1 MNIKLPSWLYSKN
14 TLIGIFILL
23 LIFLLIEK
31 LYIYFAFSVKYTDED
46 QCILWLAADELMRG
60 NFREPCFFGQDYN
73 SSLEGWLSIP
83 FFWMGMNFNEA
94 IPLTTL
100 IMSLLPFLWV
110 SWIYF
115 KAKEYLISILVLFC
129 LLIFSLEY
137 QMVSVLP
144 RGFVTGLFFFGIA
157 HALLL
162 KKVKFHFFWFSLFAG
177 FGFILHET
185 TIFLI
190 FPIACDL
197 LLRNYKN
204 KLFYLQSFAGLIL
217 PALYKVFV
225 YVFYYVLHPEY
236 VYFRKEKMN
245 WKFDHFTGA
254 FQHLD
259 WWLFGDFTLFAITF
273 VTLLFLFL
281 YKKKYV
287 QVFILLTGYF
297 LVFMMFGLA
306 RMQEGVESILFSKS
320 RLMIFIPL
328 MTAIYF
334 TIAVPEWKFSLKKQ
348 AMIAIL
354 LLVTVSFHWGSQ
366 MTKLNDKI
374 RSEVAKE
381 PKIVAFLPVK
391 TVYETSYKYIQLC
404 KKNGIDFL
412 LFDGASQVDAIY
424 NVSIPLLSNNSI
436 TTFAP
441 FFDRRTWVY
450 KDVLKKT
457 PKKIAVLRNWAERYD
472 RPPLQKLERRL
483 LSGGEDCMVEYVLQR
498 NIEFSVWFDFQIPL
512 RIHAQYDEFGR

>member
-23 LIFLLIEK
+23 LVFLLIEK

-46 QCILWLAADELMRG
+46 QCILWLAADELMHG
-60 NFREPCFFGQDYN
+60 HFREPCFFGQDYN
-73 SSLEGWLSIP
+73 SGLEGWLSIP

-100 IMSLLPFLWV
+100 IMSLLPFLWI

-115 KAKEYLISILVLFC
+115 KAKEYLVSILVLFC

-144 RGFVTGLFFFGIA
+144 RGFITGLFCFGIA
-157 HALLL
+157 YALLL
-162 KKVKFHFFWFSLFAG
+162 KKVKYHFFWFAFFSG
-177 FGFILHET
+177 FGFFLHET
-185 TIFLI
+185 TVFLI
-190 FPIACDL
+190 FPVVFEQLI
-197 LLRNYKN
+197 RNFKS
-204 KLFYLQSFAGLIL
+204 KKFYLQSLLGLVL
-217 PALYKVFV
+217 PLLYKS
-225 YVFYYVLHPEY
+225 YSFYFYNVLHPEY
-236 VYFRKEKMN
+236 VYFKKEKMN
-245 WKFDHFTGA
+245 WTLSNFTGA
-254 FQHLD
+254 FAHLD
-259 WWLFGDFTLFAITF
+259 HWLFGDFSLFAITF
-273 VTLLFLFL
+273 LVLLLLFIL
-281 YKKKYV
+281 KKKYL
-287 QVFILLTGYF
+287 QAGLLLVGYF
-297 LVFMMFGLA
+297 LVFMMFGLT

-320 RLMIFIPL
+320 RLMVFIPL
-328 MTAIYF
+328 MIAVYF
-334 TIAVPEWKFSLKKQ
+334 TMAIPEWKFTLKRQ
-348 AMIAIL
+348 VLIAIL
-354 LLVTVSFHWGSQ
+354 LMSIVGVHWASQ
-366 MTKLNDKI
+366 MTKIDDKI

-412 LFDGASQVDAIY
+412 LFDGASQIDAIY
-424 NVSIPLLSNNSI
+424 YVSVPLLSNNSI

-457 PKKIAVLRNWAERYD
+457 PKKIAVLRNWAERYN
-472 RPPLQKLERRL
+472 RPPLQKLERKL
-483 LSGGEDCMVEYVLQR
+483 LSGGEDCMVEYNLKR
-498 NIEFSVWFDFQIPL
+498 NIEFSVWFDFQITL
-512 RIHAQYDEFGR
+512 RIHAQYDEFGN